1 MNSTQRRLR
10 NRPSQRP
17 SAGPWRLRLHWLSS
31 RLAQPFVSVVDSRRT
46 HRRQPTI
53 NETANWRGNRPSVRI
68 ARYLSYVGAAI
79 LIVWVG
85 GAIGVLFSGDHRFMF
100 NLDDRCDGVSFSCA
114 TLAGFLTPLLSIAL
128 ASAVFLLARLRRVR
142 RPYERRAQE
151 RPIEVVKTA
160 GTIIGDVVGRDELCQ
175 VLIED
180 LRHPATRRPHVVVGG
195 VGTGKTALLVQLT
208 RQLANSGAVP
218 VPVGLR
224 NAQNG
229 LDFRDLARD
238 RFMAEAGGR
247 LVADT
252 DAEKAWRH
260 LLKNDQIVV
269 LADGL
274 EEALIDEKDRDAA
287 IRLAIHRANNDGLP
301 LIVASRPHEPLR
313 EMEAAI
319 IDLEPLSEEAALEYI
334 QHNDRGAPERRLDW
348 VVETADV
355 VETPLYL
362 QITRQLHQAALTDYV
377 STSRDGGQLD
387 TRSVDRAELRLRLLD
402 TWTGALVRGYLPSQL
417 PLSRTDRQATI
428 EHVSALACIGL
439 RDDRLVVAFD
449 ELDRAGAPILAAL
462 QEELDGLHSGFD
474 IQLAASRGA
483 ALGLLETRG
492 DGVRFPHSI
501 MQAYFGSR
509 FMQVAMQDPHY
520 RKTALDK
527 PGREL
532 LLAMVMYSRAEVREA
547 RARGANGIRITVEGA
562 DGTSEPLQG
571 VLAQAAAGRS
581 DVKALDLY
589 ATALEIDSVD
599 QAPAH
604 LELARQLC
612 GHWPK
617 VERRDERTTEESK
630 LNLVRR
636 FGEAARTI
644 VERRHRKEPGF
655 TVEPAYLELYQISA
669 LEPLYPVR
677 LAIAQEIGSGGDE
690 ALAALRDVL
699 GPRDHLAELE
709 QAPPRPPLRRMG
721 WRSRL
726 AGVGPGK
733 ADPGRSTDDASRDLL
748 EQEQREWREKVTRA
762 WLAPLLLGSAS
773 SNAARVD
780 AQRNLERWRRFV
792 STTDQEL
799 EGPDLRLSLE
809 IALAQG
815 FKHAANRRDQHPH
828 AHPDTRVYLVEQ
840 AREMLRGASF
850 WFTRLTLV
858 HALCLWAL
866 SDRSQTPGR
875 GREADHKALVDRW
888 ATRPTEGPEHPF
900 VAEARKLAAWAL
912 ETGRPEQSIWIDES
926 GILGRVGSRPANPAS
941 RRKHSLWIPPSTG
954 WTALHPRAQQ
964 LVADVLLLLN
974 LAERGARPS
983 DRTARLRRTDR
994 NDLPPCLTGDRTPLD
1009 PMRTVGTARPSL
1021 PGSHC
1026 THDCQFELCPYP
1038 PKGEGFYRAE
1048 LSEAFCRHQR
1058 DLLGRG
1064 AVRRKTAPWQGAL
1077 PGDLRRFWTEM
1088 GTGRASSKPAPSAAA
1103 SEAAASLAATVG
1115 RRRPRPRRRS

>member
-1 MNSTQRRLR
+1 MNSAQRRLADR
-10 NRPSQRP
+10 RSQRP
-17 SAGPWRLRLHWLSS
+17 SAGPWRLRLRWLSS
-31 RLAQPFVSVVDSRRT
+31 RLTRPFRSVVDSRRT
-46 HRRQPTI
+46 HRRRPTI
-53 NETANWRGNRPSVRI
+53 DETTSWRGSRRAVRI
-68 ARYLSYVGAAI
+68 ARYLSYAGAAI

-85 GAIGVLFSGDHRFMF
+85 GAMGVLLTGNRRFML

-142 RPYERRAQE
+142 RPYERRARE
-151 RPIEVVKTA
+151 RPSEVVKTA
-160 GTIIGDVVGRDELCQ
+160 GRIIGDVVGRDELCQ

-195 VGTGKTALLVQLT
+195 VGTGKTALMVQLT
-208 RQLANSGAVP
+208 KLLADGGAVP

-229 LDFRDLARD
+229 LDFRELARE
-238 RFMAEAGGR
+238 RFMAEAVGSH
-247 LVADT
+247 VADT

-260 LLKNDQIVV
+260 LLRNDQIVV

-274 EEALIDEKDRDAA
+274 EEALIAERDRDAV
-287 IRLAIHRANNDGLP
+287 IRLAIHRASNDGLP
-301 LIVASRPHEPLR
+301 LIVASRPHDPLR

-334 QHNDRGAPERRLDW
+334 QHSDRGLSERRLDW
-348 VVETADV
+348 IVETADV

-362 QITRQLHQAALTDYV
+362 QIARQLHQAKLTEYV

-402 TWTGALVRGYLPSQL
+402 TWTGAVVRGYLPSEL

-428 EHVSALACIGL
+428 EHTSALACIGL
-439 RDDRLVVAFD
+439 RDDRLVVSFD
-449 ELDRAGAPILAAL
+449 DLERAEGPILAAL
-462 QEELDGLHSGFD
+462 KEELDNLHSSFD
-474 IQLAASRGA
+474 IQLAASRAA

-509 FMQVAMQDPHY
+509 LMQVAMQDPHY
-520 RKTALDK
+520 RATALSS
-527 PGREL
+527 PGREM
-532 LLAMVMYSRAEVREA
+532 LLALVMYSRAEIREA
-547 RARGANGIRITVEGA
+547 RTRGEFGIRIAV
-562 DGTSEPLQG
+562 DGTDGNAEPLQA
-571 VLAQAAAGRS
+571 VLAQTASRRF

-589 ATALEIDSVD
+589 ATAFEIDSVD
-599 QAPAH
+599 KTPAH
-604 LELARQLC
+604 QEIAGQLR

-617 VERRDERTTEESK
+617 IEGRDERTVEESK

-636 FGEAARTI
+636 FGGASRMI
-644 VERRHRKEPGF
+644 VERRHRREPGF
-655 TVEPAYLELYQISA
+655 TAQPAYLDMYRISA
-669 LEPLYPVR
+669 FEPFYPVR

-690 ALAALRDVL
+690 ALVALGDV
-699 GPRDHLAELE
+699 
-709 QAPPRPPLRRMG
+709 
-721 WRSRL
+721 
-726 AGVGPGK
+726 VGPEDQLIGLEP
-733 ADPGRSTDDASRDLL
+733 ASSDPAQRTGSGTSEIDHRRSADDASRESLDH
-748 EQEQREWREKVTRA
+748 EQREWREKVTRA

-773 SNAARVD
+773 SNAARGK
-780 AQRNLERWRRFV
+780 AQTNLERWRHHVAAANRQPGV
-792 STTDQEL
+792 PGL
-799 EGPDLRLSLE
+799 GLSLE

-828 AHPDTRVYLVEQ
+828 AHPETRIYLVEQ
-840 AREMLRGASF
+840 AREMLRGTSF

-866 SDRSQTPGR
+866 SDGRQTPGR
-875 GREADHKALVDRW
+875 GRDVDQGALVDRW
-888 ATRPTEGPEHPF
+888 AVRPTQGPEHPF

-912 ETGRPEQSIWIDES
+912 ETRQPERFLWIDES
-926 GILGRVGSRPANPAS
+926 GILGRVGSRPSNPS
-941 RRKHSLWIPPSTG
+941 SLRKHSLWIPPSAG

-974 LAERGARPS
+974 LAERGPRPS
-983 DRTARLRRTDR
+983 DRTARLRHTDR
-994 NDLPPCLTGDRTPLD
+994 NDLPPCLAGDRTPLD
-1009 PMRTVGTARPSL
+1009 PMRTVGTAGPSL

-1026 THDCQFELCPYP
+1026 TNGCVFELCPYP
-1038 PKGEGFYRAE
+1038 PKGEKSYRAE
-1048 LSEAFCRHQR
+1048 LSEAFCRRQH

-1077 PGDLRRFWTEM
+1077 PSELRRFWTEM
-1088 GTGRASSKPAPSAAA
+1088 GTGRASSKPAASAAA
-1103 SEAAASLAATVG
+1103 SEAAATLAASVG

>member
-31 RLAQPFVSVVDSRRT
+31 RLARPFVGVVDSRRT
-46 HRRQPTI
+46 HRRRPTI
-53 NETANWRGNRPSVRI
+53 NDTARWRGNRPSVRI
-68 ARYLSYVGAAI
+68 ARYLSYVGAVI
-79 LIVWVG
+79 LVVWVG
-85 GAIGVLFSGDHRFMF
+85 GAIGVLFSGDRQFMF
-100 NLDDRCDGVSFSCA
+100 NLDDRCDGASFSCA

-224 NAQNG
+224 NAQDG
-229 LDFRDLARD
+229 LDFRELARE

-247 LVADT
+247 LVAEP

-260 LLKNDQIVV
+260 LLRNDQIVV

-334 QHNDRGAPERRLDW
+334 QHSDRGASERRLDW

-377 STSRDGGQLD
+377 STSRDGGRLD

-417 PLSRTDRQATI
+417 PLSRNDRQATI

-439 RDDRLVVAFD
+439 RDDRLVIAFD
-449 ELDRAGAPILAAL
+449 ELERAEAPILAAL
-462 QEELDGLHSGFD
+462 QEELAGLHSGFD

-509 FMQVAMQDPHY
+509 FMQFALRDPHY
-520 RKTALDK
+520 RKTALAK

-532 LLAMVMYSRAEVREA
+532 LLAMVMYSRVEVRDA
-547 RARGANGIRITVEGA
+547 RARGANGIRIAVEGA
-562 DGTSEPLQG
+562 DGTSGPLQG

-599 QAPAH
+599 QAPVH
-604 LELARQLC
+604 LELARQLRD
-612 GHWPK
+612 HWPK

-655 TVEPAYLELYQISA
+655 TARPAYLELYQISA

-699 GPRDHLAELE
+699 GPRNHLAEIE
-709 QAPPRPPLRRMG
+709 QAPPRSPLRRLG
-721 WRSRL
+721 WRLRP
-726 AGVGPGK
+726 AEAGPGK
-733 ADPGRSTDDASRDLL
+733 ADRGRSADDASRDSLEL
-748 EQEQREWREKVTRA
+748 EQCEWREKVTRA
-762 WLAPLLLGSAS
+762 WLAPLLLGSS
-773 SNAARVD
+773 SDDARVD
-780 AQRNLERWRRFV
+780 AQKNLEQWRRFV
-792 STTDQEL
+792 STTDHEL

-828 AHPDTRVYLVEQ
+828 AHPDTRVFLVEQ
-840 AREMLRGASF
+840 AREMLREVSF

-866 SDRSQTPGR
+866 SDRSRTPGR
-875 GREADHKALVDRW
+875 GREADHRALVDRW
-888 ATRPTEGPEHPF
+888 AARPTQGPEHPF
-900 VAEARKLAAWAL
+900 VAEARRLAAWAL
-912 ETGRPEQSIWIDES
+912 ETGQPERFIWIDES
-926 GILGRVGSRPANPAS
+926 GILGRVGSRPANPAA

-964 LVADVLLLLN
+964 LVADVLVLLN

-983 DRTARLRRTDR
+983 ERTARLRRTDR
-994 NDLPPCLTGDRTPLD
+994 NDLPPCLAGDRTPLD

-1026 THDCQFELCPYP
+1026 THGCQFELCPYP

-1077 PGDLRRFWTEM
+1077 PGELRRFWTEM
-1088 GTGRASSKPAPSAAA
+1088 GTGRASSKPTPSAAV
-1103 SEAAASLAATVG
+1103 SEEAASLAATVG

>member
-1 MNSTQRRLR
+1 MNSAQRRLR
-10 NRPSQRP
+10 KGPSQRP
-17 SAGPWRLRLHWLSS
+17 TAGPWRLRLRWLLS
-31 RLAQPFVSVVDSRRT
+31 RLARPFRSIWDSRRT

-53 NETANWRGNRPSVRI
+53 DERANWRGNRPSVRI

-85 GAIGVLFSGDHRFMF
+85 SAIGVLFSGNHRFMF
-100 NLDDRCDGVSFSCA
+100 NLDDRCDGASFSCA
-114 TLAGFLTPLLSIAL
+114 TLAGFLTPLLLIAL

-151 RPIEVVKTA
+151 RPSEVVKTA
-160 GTIIGDVVGRDELCQ
+160 GKIIGDVVGRNELCQ

-180 LRHPATRRPHVVVGG
+180 LRHPATRRPHIVVGG

-208 RQLANSGAVP
+208 KLLANSGAVP

-224 NAQNG
+224 DAQDG
-229 LDFRDLARD
+229 LDFRKLARD

-247 LVADT
+247 LVAET
-252 DAEKAWRH
+252 DAERVWRH
-260 LLKNDQIVV
+260 LLRNDQIVV
-269 LADGL
+269 VADGL
-274 EEALIDEKDRDAA
+274 EEALIAEKDRDAV

-301 LIVASRPHEPLR
+301 LIVASRPHDPLR

-334 QHNDRGAPERRLDW
+334 QHSTRGATERRLDW
-348 VVETADV
+348 IVETADV

-362 QITRQLHQAALTDYV
+362 QITRQLHQTALTEYV

-402 TWTGALVRGYLPSQL
+402 TWTGALVRGYLPSEL
-417 PLSRTDRQATI
+417 PLSRTDRQATV
-428 EHVSALACIGL
+428 EHMSALACIGL
-439 RDDRLVVAFD
+439 RDDRLVVSFD
-449 ELDRAGAPILAAL
+449 ELDRAEGPIVAAL
-462 QEELDGLHSGFD
+462 QEELDSLHSGFD
-474 IQLAASRGA
+474 IRLAASRGA
-483 ALGLLETRG
+483 ALGLVETRG

-509 FMQVAMQDPHY
+509 FIQVALRDPHY
-520 RKTALDK
+520 RGTALGN

-532 LLAMVMYSRAEVREA
+532 LLAMVMHSRAEVRGA
-547 RARGANGIRITVEGA
+547 RARGANGIRIAVEGT
-562 DGTSEPLQG
+562 DGTSEPIQG
-571 VLAQAAAGRS
+571 LLAQAAGRRF
-581 DVKALDLY
+581 DAKALDLY

-604 LELARQLC
+604 MELTRQTRD
-612 GHWPK
+612 HWPK
-617 VERRDERTTEESK
+617 IEGRDERTLQESK

-644 VERRHRKEPGF
+644 VERSHRNEPGF
-655 TVEPAYLELYQISA
+655 TAEPAYLDLYRISA
-669 LEPLYPVR
+669 LEALYPVR

-699 GPRDHLAELE
+699 GPRDELVDLE
-709 QAPPRPPLRRMG
+709 QASTDPAQRAR
-721 WRSRL
+721 
-726 AGVGPGK
+726 AGPDK
-733 ADPGRSTDDASRDLL
+733 ADRARSADDASRELL

-773 SNAARVD
+773 SNAARMD
-780 AQRNLERWRRFV
+780 AQKNLEQWRRYV
-792 STTDQEL
+792 STTDQLL

-828 AHPDTRVYLVEQ
+828 AHADTRVYLVEQ
-840 AREMLRGASF
+840 ARDMLRGASF

-858 HALCLWAL
+858 HALSLWAL
-866 SDRSQTPGR
+866 SDGRWTPGR
-875 GREADHKALVDRW
+875 GREVDHKALVDRW
-888 ATRPTEGPEHPF
+888 AARPSEGPEHPF
-900 VAEARKLAAWAL
+900 VAEARKLAAWVL
-912 ETGRPEQSIWIDES
+912 ETGQPERFMWIDES
-926 GILGRVGSRPANPAS
+926 GILGRVGSRPANPAT
-941 RRKHSLWIPPSTG
+941 RRKHSLWIPPSSG

-974 LAERGARPS
+974 LTERGARPS
-983 DRTARLRRTDR
+983 DRTARLRHTDR
-994 NDLPPCLTGDRTPLD
+994 NHLPPCLAGDRTPLD
-1009 PMRTVGTARPSL
+1009 PMRTVGTAGPSL

-1026 THDCQFELCPYP
+1026 THGCLFELCPYP
-1038 PKGEGFYRAE
+1038 PKGEKSYRAE
-1048 LSEAFCRHQR
+1048 LSEAFCRRQR

-1077 PGDLRRFWTEM
+1077 PGELRRFWTEM
-1088 GTGRASSKPAPSAAA
+1088 GTGRASSKPAGSAAV
-1103 SEAAASLAATVG
+1103 SEAAATLAATVG